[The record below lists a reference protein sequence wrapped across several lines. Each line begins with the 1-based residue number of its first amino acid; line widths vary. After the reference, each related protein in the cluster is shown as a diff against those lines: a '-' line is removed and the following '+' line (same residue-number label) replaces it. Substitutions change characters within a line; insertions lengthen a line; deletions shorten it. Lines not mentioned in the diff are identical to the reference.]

1 MLALLLT
8 GCRLGVVTDVEVGSD
23 GRGEVAVV
31 LDLDE
36 ELLGE
41 LDAIGVDPT
50 AELMTAAA
58 EDTGEWTIERSFQE
72 GVGMRLTLAREVDE
86 PAGFGAALR
95 ELTAGLSADD
105 PGPVVDLEVTVAD
118 DGAARVDGNAE
129 FRPPATAGATLDGE
143 PIGPSGAELAALT
156 ADAVTSRVVVTFPG
170 PIESSDADTVDGRT
184 ATWELEVGMP
194 RALTAVAAA
203 PSPFAGLLV
212 PGLIVAGLAIVVAGG
227 AVALV
232 RRRR

>member
-1 MLALLLT
+1 MLAMLLT
-8 GCRLGVVTDVEVGSD
+8 GCRLGVVADVEVGSD
-23 GRGEVAVV
+23 GSGEVSVV
-31 LDLDE
+31 LHLDE
-36 ELLGE
+36 ELLDE

-58 EDTGEWTIERSFQE
+58 EDTGEWTIERSFEE
-72 GVGMRLTLAREVDE
+72 GIGMRLTLAREVDE

-95 ELTAGLSADD
+95 ELTADLSADD

-129 FRPPATAGATLDGE
+129 FRSPATAGATLDGE
-143 PIGPSGAELAALT
+143 PVGPSGAELAAST

-170 PIESSDADTVDGRT
+170 TIESSDADTVDGRT
-184 ATWELEVGMP
+184 ATWELEIGMP

-212 PGLIVAGLAIVVAGG
+212 PGLIAAALVIVFGG
-227 AVALV
+227 GVALV